1 MDNSLKFKAES
12 IKAYISRLE
21 NDFQFVIIIDDLY
34 DILKHNNFANFKNID
49 AWRVNDYCLT
59 IKSDRHL
66 HRRCVNLKWSN
77 VMDILD
83 MRDDAYELNCYLGVR
98 EYIVPIK
105 VNNTHICTVSASG
118 YMGDI
123 NPKTALAVCHR
134 LNITES
140 EFYALRES
148 ALNPNYAIDKEKLK
162 TYLMVLADM
171 LKDYL
176 KALPETE
183 KYTNKNEPQ
192 NQHLLKATNYI
203 KQNCTKDITVKDIA
217 DVCFVSLSY
226 LQHIFSKY
234 RHHGINEEI
243 TRERLQYA
251 EALLLST
258 DRQIKDIAYS
268 SGFSN
273 SDYFCTVF
281 KKHYG
286 ISPLK
291 YRKIK
296 LTNKSK
302 PYK

>member
-1 MDNSLKFKAES
+1 MDNSLKSKAES
-12 IKAYISRLE
+12 IKNYIERLE
-21 NDFQFVIIIDDLY
+21 NDFQFTIIIDDLY
-34 DILKHNNFANFKNID
+34 DILKHNNFADFKNID

-77 VMDILD
+77 VIDLLKEC
-83 MRDDAYELNCYLGVR
+83 DDVYELNCYLGVR

-140 EFYALRES
+140 RFYELRNS
-148 ALNPNYAIDKEKLK
+148 SLKPNYTIDKEKLK
-162 TYLMVLADM
+162 IYLSVLVDM

-176 KALPETE
+176 SALPETE

-203 KQNCTKDITVKDIA
+203 KQNCTKDITVKDVA
-217 DVCFVSLSY
+217 DICFVSPSY

-234 RHHGINEEI
+234 RGHGINEEI
-243 TRERLQYA
+243 IRERLQYA

-268 SGFSN
+268 SGFTN

-281 KKHYG
+281 KKHYKV
-286 ISPLK
+286 SPLK
-291 YRKIK
+291 YRKEK
-296 LTNKSK
+296 V
-302 PYK
+302 